1 MEYAAQSAPE
11 TEEGASIG
19 AVLSE
24 LADDFSL
31 LVCQELALARAEVF
45 GKFGQLRMGA
55 VLLAASAL
63 IAFAGL
69 LGVMGAGA
77 AALAMVL
84 PVWAAALIVGGG
96 VLLIAAILGAI
107 GASRMRAENLVPRRT
122 VRSLR
127 RDAQWAGEQV
137 R

>member
-1 MEYAAQSAPE
+1 MEYAAQSNSARE
-11 TEEGASIG
+11 DGASIG
-19 AVLSE
+19 TVLSE
-24 LADDFSL
+24 LAGDFSL
-31 LVCQELALARAEVF
+31 LVRQELALARAEVF

-96 VLLIAAILGAI
+96 VLLTAGILGAI
-107 GASRMRAENLVPRRT
+107 GASRMRADSLVPQRA

-127 RDAQWAGEQV
+127 RDAEWAAEQV